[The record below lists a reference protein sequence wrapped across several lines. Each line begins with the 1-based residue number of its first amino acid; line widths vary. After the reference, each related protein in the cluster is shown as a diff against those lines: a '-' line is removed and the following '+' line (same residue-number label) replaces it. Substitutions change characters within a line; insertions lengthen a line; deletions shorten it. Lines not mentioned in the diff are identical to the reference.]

1 MTAAEAIQPH
11 LTTATG
17 EIMPLESL
25 AISGQIAD
33 SLAILELTQA
43 YRNRESTNIEAI
55 YTFPLPFDGVLLGLQ
70 ATIGDQTLEGAVIPK
85 QQAEDRYEDAITG
98 GNSAIML
105 EQQSPGLYTVNLGNL
120 LAGED
125 ASITI
130 RYALP
135 LKWTGN
141 QLRLALPLT
150 VAPRYGLPEFGEQ
163 KPFAVP
169 EQDFIIEYP
178 LTVALSVIGRMSAS
192 PISSPTHQLTTQPVG
207 DSIQIG
213 LLGGVDHPDRDLILR
228 FDKTEDSPNTVSTVQ
243 VDDQTFG
250 HAVFCLPNMPRLGPL
265 ATKLL
270 VDCSGSMAGASMAIT
285 KNAIN
290 RLLKQ
295 SRVGDQLSLTAFGSR
310 YMHFEDGSFHTV
322 TETGI
327 PVQAH
332 EWLQNLDANLGGTEM
347 ESALRSVFSLSDNET
362 PADVLMITDGQIWD
376 IDGVITASRNA
387 GQRVF
392 VIGVGLS
399 PAESNLRALAEAT
412 GGAVEFLSPA
422 EPINE
427 VVDRQLNRMRQPTL
441 TNAKLDLPGELRWML
456 PNPETT
462 PLYAGDTVH
471 FWYEFSGV
479 EEKEQVKIS
488 LNFPDDDGIELI
500 ANAASTDENTELPRL
515 AAAARLKA
523 WDLKHADTK
532 EKEIYSEL
540 AVAHQLVTPLTNF
553 LMLHDR
559 GEDAA
564 TDLPKTKQIK
574 HMDRATIM
582 LPQMAVSADMMPE
595 FDLCESSNNYLEIPT
610 FLRRQ
615 ADGDA
620 ATQSSEAPNTH
631 NRLINRHFD
640 SHGSLPLTLRGAYEF
655 ADIGLDDEIL
665 IALEELISQVL
676 SEESVLLAF
685 WDALRKSPFRR
696 GLKRRAIWWI
706 KRQRKLTEN
715 ERRLSQII
723 VTALNQSDKAHVRWD
738 GDDIAG
744 QVRLIWI

>member
-1 MTAAEAIQPH
+1 MTAAQAIQPH
-11 LTTATG
+11 LTTVTG

-70 ATIGDQTLEGAVIPK
+70 AAIGGQTLEGAVMPK
-85 QQAEDRYEDAITG
+85 QQAEDRYEDAITD

-120 LAGED
+120 LAGEE
-125 ASITI
+125 ATITI

-135 LKWTGN
+135 LKWTGS
-141 QLRLALPLT
+141 QLRIALPLT
-150 VAPRYGLPEFGEQ
+150 VAPRYGLPELGEQ

-178 LTVALSVIGRMSAS
+178 LTVALSVTGRMSVS
-192 PISSPTHQLTTQPVG
+192 PISSPTHQLTTQAVG

-213 LLGGVDHPDRDLILR
+213 LLGGVDHPDRDLVLR
-228 FDKTEDSPNTVSTVQ
+228 FDKTEDSPNTLSAVRL
-243 VDDQTFG
+243 DDQHFG
-250 HAVFCLPNMPRLGPL
+250 HAVFCLPDMPHQGSL

-270 VDCSGSMAGASMAIT
+270 VDCSGSMAGASMAIA

-290 RLLKQ
+290 RLLQQ

-310 YMHFEDGSFHTV
+310 CTHFKDGSFHTV
-322 TETGI
+322 TESGLPKNAI
-327 PVQAH
+327 H
-332 EWLQNLDANLGGTEM
+332 WLRNLDANLGGTEM
-347 ESALRSVFSLSDNET
+347 ESALSSVFSLSSSET
-362 PADVLMITDGQIWD
+362 PANVLMITDGEIWD

-399 PAESNLRALAEAT
+399 PAESNLRGLAEAT

-422 EPINE
+422 EPVNE
-427 VVDRQLNRMRQPTL
+427 AVDRQFNRMRQSTL
-441 TNAKLDLPGELRWML
+441 INAELELPGELSWIV

-471 FWYEFSGV
+471 FWYSFSGDD
-479 EEKEQVKIS
+479 EKGPVTLKIN
-488 LNFPDDDGIELI
+488 LPGDNGIELI
-500 ANAASTDENTELPRL
+500 ANAASTSENIELPRL
-515 AAAARLKA
+515 ATAARLKA

-532 EKEIYSEL
+532 EKDRYSEL
-540 AVAHQLVTPLTNF
+540 AVTHQLVTPTTNF
-553 LMLHDR
+553 LMTHDR

-564 TDLPKTKQIK
+564 ADLPKTKQIK
-574 HMDRATIM
+574 HMDRPTVM
-582 LPQMAVSADMMPE
+582 RCKMAVSADMMPQL
-595 FDLCESSNNYLEIPT
+595 DLCESSNEYLEIPA

-620 ATQSSEAPNTH
+620 ATPSSIVPDTH
-631 NRLINRHFD
+631 SELINGYFD
-640 SHGSLPLTLRGAYEF
+640 THGSLPLMLRGPNGF
-655 ADIGLDDEIL
+655 ADIGLDEEIL
-665 IALEELISQVL
+665 IALEEFISDAIP
-676 SEESVLLAF
+676 EESVLLAF
-685 WDALRKSPFRR
+685 WDAMRKSPFRR
-696 GLKRRAIWWI
+696 GLKRKTIWWI
-706 KRQRKLTEN
+706 KRQGKLTEN
-715 ERRLSQII
+715 ERRLSQIM
-723 VTALNQSDKAHVRWD
+723 VTSLSQSDTSHVHWISNNAARP
-738 GDDIAG
+738 
-744 QVRLIWI
+744 VRNI